1 MTESQVIHRRWLIAI
16 LLTALV
22 LRVGGVVLL
31 QQRLDANGQQ
41 FLIAGD
47 AEGYWLLGQKIVEG
61 EDYAIHTPP
70 RYVHRMPGFP
80 LLLASIMAVF
90 GQQFL
95 PARIVLALI
104 ATFACLLVYWLG
116 KRIGTERTGL
126 IAAAIVAVSPT
137 FVGFSGLI
145 LSETA
150 FSVALL
156 LASLACERLGR
167 LISSATST
175 LFAVLQQA
183 LWVGIAFGIGVYLKP
198 SWILAA
204 PLLGGAMILLLRPKV
219 RTFASAAMILFAML
233 MTLVPW
239 GIRNERVSG
248 HFTLTTFW
256 MGPSLYDGVQPGANG
271 ESDMRFF
278 DDDGLTQEMT
288 EYEVD
293 QEYRKRSR
301 ELILADPLRI
311 AHLSW
316 LKFVRYWNLWPNAD
330 QFQSWSLKSLL
341 GLFYLPV
348 LTFSVYGAW
357 VHRGQ
362 YWSMVICL
370 GPVLYFMLIHL
381 VFVSSLRYRLPGE
394 YPMLVMTALGIEAV
408 LFRAGQSRPKLE
420 NNSD

>member
-1 MTESQVIHRRWLIAI
+1 MIESQVLHRRWLIAI
-16 LLTALV
+16 LFVALV
-22 LRVGGVVLL
+22 FRVGGVVVL
-31 QQRLDANGQQ
+31 QQRLDAKGQQ

-47 AEGYWLLGQKIVEG
+47 AEGYWQLGQKIVEG

-80 LLLASIMAVF
+80 VLLAAIMAVF
-90 GQQFL
+90 GQHFL
-95 PARIVLALI
+95 PVRIVLAVI
-104 ATFACLLVYWLG
+104 ATLACLLVYWLG

-126 IAAAIVAVSPT
+126 IAAAIAAVSPT

-145 LSETA
+145 LSETT

-167 LISSATST
+167 LISSPSAS
-175 LFAVLQQA
+175 LSAVLQQA
-183 LWVGIAFGIGVYLKP
+183 IWAGIAFGIGVYLKP

-204 PLLGGAMILLLRPKV
+204 PLLAGAMIVLLRPSV
-219 RTFASAAMILFAML
+219 RTIASAAIVVLAMVVSL
-233 MTLVPW
+233 LPW
-239 GIRNERVSG
+239 AIRNELVSG

-278 DDDGLTQEMT
+278 DDDGLAGEMT

-301 ELILADPLRI
+301 ELIFADPLRV

-316 LKFVRYWNLWPNAD
+316 LKLVRYWNLWPNAD
-330 QFQSWSLKSLL
+330 QFQSWPLKALL
-341 GLFYLPV
+341 SFFYLPV
-348 LTFSVYGAW
+348 FTLSLYGAW

-408 LFRAGQSRPKLE
+408 LFRSGQSRPKLE